1 MKRFV
6 GCLVAALA
14 AAGPGVADDSDAPL
28 LKKGVAIERE
38 LVGGDR
44 HAYRVRFKSGQFF
57 FAIVDQRG
65 IDVVLRIT
73 GPDGE
78 QVAELDSPNGPEGPE
93 PITLMAPQP
102 GEYRIE
108 VRPFDDG
115 HDAGRYAVEVLRH
128 EKAARTHSGKVN
140 QLVAPWDRPDSPGA
154 AVAVTQ
160 DGEIVYE
167 RGFGSAQLEYE
178 VPITPTTVF
187 HVASVSK
194 QFTAFAV
201 TLLADQGKLSLD
213 DDIREY
219 LPELHDFG
227 TTITIRHLIHH
238 TSGLRDQWTLLAM
251 AGWRLD
257 DVITLEHIMKLVRKQ
272 RELNFEP
279 GAEHLYSNT
288 GYTLLAEIVARVS
301 GRSLREWTTKNIFEP
316 LGMRQTHFHDD
327 HEMIVPHRAY
337 SYGSAPG
344 GFRKSVLSFANVG
357 ATSLFTTVGD
367 LARWMR
373 NLDDGKLGA
382 DKIREQMH
390 ENGVLND
397 YAFGLVHG
405 EHNGLPTV
413 SHGGADA
420 GFRSF
425 VTRYPEQGLGVVVLS
440 NLGNFNTGSIAT
452 RIAEIYLTDRFETAE
467 GHDGSPVEPE
477 IASDTVEAEIDPAL
491 YDDYAG
497 EYKIAAGLVISITRE
512 EDRLMG
518 QAPGQPRVQLTPK
531 SETRFAVED
540 LRADVTFERDESGHV
555 NRLVL
560 HQGDEE
566 TSAKRLEPFAAEQL
580 DLYAG
585 AYTSNELETTYTLV
599 PEEGKLLA
607 RHMRHPDIELKPTA
621 KDEFT
626 GNEWFFGTL
635 TFERD
640 ETNHITGFRLSSGR
654 VRNLLFTR

>member
-6 GCLVAALA
+6 WWLVAVVA
-14 AAGPGVADDSDAPL
+14 ATGPGVADDSGAPL
-28 LKKGVAIERE
+28 LRKGAAIERE
-38 LVGGDR
+38 LAGGER

-78 QVAELDSPNGPEGPE
+78 QIAELDSPNGPNGPE
-93 PITLMAPQP
+93 SITLMAPEP
-102 GEYRIE
+102 GKYRIE

-115 HDAGRYAVEVLRH
+115 HAAGRYAVEVLRH
-128 EKAARTHSGKVN
+128 EKAARTHSGKID

-154 AVAVTQ
+154 AVAVTRG
-160 DGEIVYE
+160 GEIVYE
-167 RGFGSAQLEYE
+167 RGFGSAQLEYQ

-213 DDIREY
+213 DDIREH

-227 TTITIRHLIHH
+227 ETITIRHLIHH

-279 GAEHLYSNT
+279 GVEHLYCNT
-288 GYTLLAEIVARVS
+288 GYTLLAQIVARVS
-301 GRSLREWTTKNIFEP
+301 GTSFREWTAKNIFEP
-316 LGMRQTHFHDD
+316 LGMRHTHFHDD

-344 GFRKSVLSFANVG
+344 GFRKNVLSYANAG
-357 ATSLFTTVGD
+357 ATSLFTTVRD
-367 LARWMR
+367 MTRWMR
-373 NLDDGKLGA
+373 NLDDGKLGGG
-382 DKIREQMH
+382 KVREQMH

-397 YAFGLVHG
+397 GEELSYAFGLVHG
-405 EHNGLPTV
+405 EHKGLPTI

-425 VTRYPEQGLGVVVLS
+425 VTRYPEQDFGVVVLS
-440 NLGNFNTGSIAT
+440 NLGDLNTGSIAT
-452 RIAEIYLTDRFETAE
+452 RIAEVYLADQFETAAGRDE
-467 GHDGSPVEPE
+467 SPGEPE
-477 IASDTVEAEIDPAL
+477 AEPDTAEAGIDPAL
-491 YDDYAG
+491 YDD
-497 EYKIAAGLVISITRE
+497 
-512 EDRLMG
+512 
-518 QAPGQPRVQLTPK
+518 
-531 SETRFAVED
+531 
-540 LRADVTFERDESGHV
+540 
-555 NRLVL
+555 
-560 HQGDEE
+560 
-566 TSAKRLEPFAAEQL
+566 
-580 DLYAG
+580 YAG

-599 PEEGKLLA
+599 RDTDKLLA
-607 RHMRHPDIELKPTA
+607 RHMRHPDIELRPIA
-621 KDEFT
+621 KDEFA
-626 GNEWFFGTL
+626 GNRWFFGTL

-640 ETNHITGFRLSSGR
+640 ESNHITGFRLSSGR
-654 VRNLLFTR
+654 VRNLLFTRTAP

>member
-1 MKRFV
+1 
-6 GCLVAALA
+6 
-14 AAGPGVADDSDAPL
+14 
-28 LKKGVAIERE
+28 
-38 LVGGDR
+38 
-44 HAYRVRFKSGQFF
+44 
-57 FAIVDQRG
+57 
-65 IDVVLRIT
+65 
-73 GPDGE
+73 
-78 QVAELDSPNGPEGPE
+78 
-93 PITLMAPQP
+93 
-102 GEYRIE
+102 
-108 VRPFDDG
+108 
-115 HDAGRYAVEVLRH
+115 
-128 EKAARTHSGKVN
+128 
-140 QLVAPWDRPDSPGA
+140 
-154 AVAVTQ
+154 
-160 DGEIVYE
+160 
-167 RGFGSAQLEYE
+167 
-178 VPITPTTVF
+178 
-187 HVASVSK
+187 VASVSK

-301 GRSLREWTTKNIFEP
+301 GRSFREWTTKNIFEP

-327 HEMIVPHRAY
+327 HELIVPHRAY
-337 SYGSAPG
+337 SYGNAPG
-344 GFRKSVLSFANVG
+344 GFRKSVLSYANVG
-357 ATSLFTTVGD
+357 ATSLFTTVED

-373 NLDDGKLGA
+373 NLDDGKLGSE
-382 DKIREQMH
+382 KVREQMH
-390 ENGVLND
+390 EHGVLND
-397 YAFGLVHG
+397 GEELSYAFGLVHG

-440 NLGNFNTGSIAT
+440 NLGDFNTGSIAT
-452 RIAEIYLTDRFETAE
+452 RIAEIYLADRFETAE
-467 GHDGSPVEPE
+467 GHDESPVEPE
-477 IASDTVEAEIDPAL
+477 IASDTAEAEIDPAL

-497 EYKIAAGLVISITRE
+497 EYQIAAGFVISITRE

-518 QAPGQPRVQLTPK
+518 QAPGQPRMQLTPK

-540 LRADVTFERDESGHV
+540 LRADVTFERDESGQV

-599 PEEGKLLA
+599 PDEGRLLA

-626 GNEWFFGTL
+626 GNQWFFGTL

-654 VRNLLFTR
+654 VRNLLFTRQERGTFSFSAPFEVPPPQPSSNGNFGYLRTDSTTGSSGAAEKENVPLTWGVRFWGGRRSGRLLLRCPRRFAGESTGAGLRAGLRGVRPRSDSGRSANDRAPIRYSAAPRTGPRRVVAPVRGPAPVAGATAASRWS